1 MEQTKIIF
9 TRKKLLESI
18 GFEKASSKS
27 LQMLADQ
34 IQRTTKKEI
43 GYNTLRRFFGLLGT
57 TNPNAKTWMIFQNYL
72 KKEFPADVMIKAEHI
87 ENWHPYH
94 SLYLYLFKRDSEG
107 LIKFLKDN
115 KSKEYYPH
123 LLGTLTCQLITA
135 KEIPMLLEIYKQDE
149 LFGATANSG
158 SFLAEV
164 ICGPLKMLPVN
175 DLDIFLPV
183 FSLPNFKNSTFYY
196 HIDYAH
202 LNGYYGHF
210 LGLFKADTDGEK
222 LFLDCI
228 LGYWSFLK
236 GQSLVQIKKQSLEEL
251 AHLFPVLAG
260 RYVGYQLL
268 LYPLESDKIIQKLV
282 LPSDKFF
289 EPHYFFNEVFPA
301 LLLNKDMRSVQFLFE
316 KYYEPL
322 YEMDHWYSYIPFNI
336 YLISEAMMYIYEEDM
351 VRAKIIYN
359 SINIELTPSAYYS
372 YIKLFYLVLSYQV
385 YIEKEKKSQ
394 ILKEYKLLV
403 EQTGFRR
410 FSDEFIVNYF
420 NW

>member
-1 MEQTKIIF
+1 MDQTKIIF

-18 GFEKASSKS
+18 GFEKASSRS
-27 LQMLADQ
+27 LQILADQ

-72 KKEFPADVMIKAEHI
+72 KKVLPADAMTKAEYV

-94 SLYLYLFKRDSEG
+94 SLYLYLFKRDLKG
-107 LIKFLKDN
+107 LIQFLKDN
-115 KSKEYYPH
+115 KSKDHYPQ
-123 LLGTLTCQLITA
+123 LLGNLTCQLITA
-135 KEIPMLLEIYKQDE
+135 KEIPMLTEIYKQDE
-149 LFGATANSG
+149 LFGSTTNFAI
-158 SFLAEV
+158 FFAEV
-164 ICGPLKMLPVN
+164 ICGTLKMLPVN
-175 DLDIFLPV
+175 DLTIFHPV
-183 FSLPNFKNSTFYY
+183 FSLPNFKNSVFYY

-210 LGLFKADTDGEK
+210 LTLFQADTEHEK

-236 GQSLVQIKKQSLEEL
+236 GQSLVQIKKHSLDTL
-251 AHLFPVLAG
+251 ARLYPVLAG
-260 RYVGYQLL
+260 RYIGYQLL
-268 LYPLESDKIIQKLV
+268 QFPLEAEKIIQKLV
-282 LPSDKFF
+282 LPADKFF
-289 EPHYFFNEVFPA
+289 EPHYFFVEIFPA
-301 LLLNKDMRSVQFLFE
+301 LLLNKDMRTVQFLFE
-316 KYYEPL
+316 QYYEPL
-322 YEMDHWYSYIPFNI
+322 YEMDHWYSYVPFNI
-336 YLISEAMMYIYEEDM
+336 YLISEAMMYVYEDDM

-359 SINIELTPSAYYS
+359 SINIELVSSAYYS

-385 YIEKEKKSQ
+385 YIEEETKSQ
-394 ILKEYKLLV
+394 ILEEYQLLAK
-403 EQTGFRR
+403 QTGFRR